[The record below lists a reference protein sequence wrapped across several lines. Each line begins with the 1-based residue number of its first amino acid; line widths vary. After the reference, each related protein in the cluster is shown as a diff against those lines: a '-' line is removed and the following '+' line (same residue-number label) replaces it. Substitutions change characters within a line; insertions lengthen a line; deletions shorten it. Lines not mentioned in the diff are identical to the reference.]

1 MKFELFWFNMIDVKG
16 TLCLQFLSCQQDE
29 DCKARG

>member
-1 MKFELFWFNMIDVKG
+1 MKFELSWLNIIDVKG

-29 DCKARG
+29 E

>member
-16 TLCLQFLSCQQDE
+16 TSRLQFLSCEQDE
-29 DCKARG
+29 ECKARG